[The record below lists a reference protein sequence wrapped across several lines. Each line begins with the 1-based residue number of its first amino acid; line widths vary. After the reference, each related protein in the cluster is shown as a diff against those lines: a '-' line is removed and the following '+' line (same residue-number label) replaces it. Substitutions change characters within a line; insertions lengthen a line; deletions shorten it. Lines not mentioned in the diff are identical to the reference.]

1 MPILS
6 RNFDIDFVKN
16 LQYWFCIYKRDEYMY
31 ILDLIVY
38 YNYVLYVTLFVTLY
52 IICVQNKKE
61 NNRRFL

>member
-6 RNFDIDFVKN
+6 RNFDIDFVEN

-52 IICVQNKKE
+52 IICV
-61 NNRRFL
+61 